1 MRFRTAASLLLEV
14 GVVVLVE
21 TVDFFGSQHIPPNIR
36 RMKDIAF
43 SFSFSLKSQV
53 SGFSAFELK
62 VWSFGQVRF
71 SVLDSIFSI
80 MRIASLP
87 IIIAHFS
94 TVFGLDVVNCTYAPN
109 VGTPIHISVENEC
122 A

>member
-1 MRFRTAASLLLEV
+1 M
-14 GVVVLVE
+14 
-21 TVDFFGSQHIPPNIR
+21 
-36 RMKDIAF
+36 
-43 SFSFSLKSQV
+43 SQV
-53 SGFSAFELK
+53 SDFSAFELK
-62 VWSFGQVRF
+62 AEKRFFGQVRF
-71 SVLDSIFSI
+71 PVSDSISSI
-80 MRIASLP
+80 MRIASLL